1 MKVQDDRNT
10 LLLIGLCF
18 VKKEVHPEGRAGCN
32 LVMDKMQKGKI
43 KINNSKYL
51 QWFW

>member
-18 VKKEVHPEGRAGCN
+18 VKNEVHPEEGQDVTCDGQNAEG
-32 LVMDKMQKGKI
+32 
-43 KINNSKYL
+43 
-51 QWFW
+51 